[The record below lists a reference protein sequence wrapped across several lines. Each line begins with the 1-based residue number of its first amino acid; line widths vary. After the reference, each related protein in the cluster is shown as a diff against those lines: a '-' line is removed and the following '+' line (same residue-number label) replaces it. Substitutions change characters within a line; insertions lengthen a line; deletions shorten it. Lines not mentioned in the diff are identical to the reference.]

1 MYPSKN
7 CSGLAENRVGP
18 GELERGAVHGTK
30 MVQTL
35 ACVRLRGVDVTNGD
49 SQLKYDERLAAREK
63 GKKKEDEEMEER
75 QKIEKIKREQMGHEG
90 VVNALA

>member
-1 MYPSKN
+1 M
-7 CSGLAENRVGP
+7 GP
-18 GELERGAVHGTK
+18 GELERGAAHGTK

-35 ACVRLRGVDVTNGD
+35 ACVRLRGADVTNGD
-49 SQLKYDERLAAREK
+49 SQLKYDERRAAREK
-63 GKKKEDEEMEER
+63 GKKKGGDEEMGER